1 MLPIAEVEVVS
12 CVENIE
18 GTADTREGEYL
29 ILVIYKYKFFNI

>member
-18 GTADTREGEYL
+18 GMVCTREGNYL
-29 ILVIYKYKFFNI
+29 IFVI